1 MYGTTVT
8 PHPEVPVDTLTASPI
23 RTRPP
28 ALAALA
34 AVALLLAAPGPV
46 AADPDRTAYELRAE
60 AMDIANL
67 GQLEE
72 AAEFLILTA
81 ADLSDDDQEKDDN
94 LRLAGRLYHH
104 AGKLD
109 AAWRTMVNAGVA
121 AYRLGDARQ
130 AGHDLVDATVV
141 AVQTGDAIRAWDTA
155 EKVGYV
161 LRTTDLAPE
170 ERMVILERIRIEPR
184 ETRRG

>member
-1 MYGTTVT
+1 MDT
-8 PHPEVPVDTLTASPI
+8 PTASPI
-23 RTRPP
+23 RTRPA

-34 AVALLLAAPGPV
+34 AVTLLLAASGPV
-46 AADPDRTAYELRAE
+46 AADPDRTAYDLRAE
-60 AMDIANL
+60 AMQIANL

-72 AAEFLILTA
+72 AAELLVLTA
-81 ADLSDDDQEKDDN
+81 AGLGEDDEEKDDN
-94 LRLAGRLYHH
+94 LRLAARLYHH

-109 AAWRTMVNAGVA
+109 EAWRTMVNAGVA

-141 AVQTGDAIRAWDTA
+141 AIQTGDAGRAWDTA

-161 LRTTDLAPE
+161 LRTTDMALE
-170 ERMVILERIRIEPR
+170 ERMAILERIKIEEREPR
-184 ETRRG
+184 RG